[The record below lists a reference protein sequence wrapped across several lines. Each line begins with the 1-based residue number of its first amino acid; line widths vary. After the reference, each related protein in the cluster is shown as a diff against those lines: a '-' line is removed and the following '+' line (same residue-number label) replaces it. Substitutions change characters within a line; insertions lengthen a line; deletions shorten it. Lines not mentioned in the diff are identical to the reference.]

1 MRATA
6 QKVRRSAALK
16 LAVATAEVLDQVT
29 SGLLLRTGEAG
40 GAPSS
45 GVSRGATEAVYR
57 HHFGHK
63 NRLGHGCYR
72 RNKAQRLQSGAEIA
86 RRVFFVLLAV
96 YESVF
101 NYC

>member
-6 QKVRRSAALK
+6 QKVRRFSAPK
-16 LAVATAEVLDQVT
+16 LAVATAHVPGQVK
-29 SGLLLRTGEAG
+29 SGLLLRTGEAS

-45 GVSRGATEAVYR
+45 GVSRGAADAVYQ

-86 RRVFFVLLAV
+86 RRVFFVH
-96 YESVF
+96 ESVF